1 MVVSPE
7 MVASSYLQSPQQHT
21 LATSVSSQGVGLH
34 SGATVRV
41 TLSPAEPHQGR
52 VFVRTD
58 LPDAAP
64 IPACPQAVYQT
75 QLSTELAQGKA
86 TVRTVEHLLAALTG
100 LGIDN
105 ACIQVDGPE
114 LPLLDGSAQDW
125 VTLVAEAGTVN
136 QGVPR
141 RQGVLGKPVTVY
153 DGDAFVSAVPAPTCR
168 LTYGINFPVSAIGE
182 QWFSWS
188 PAGGDFSQQVAP
200 ARTFALA
207 HQIDQLR
214 ALGLIKGG
222 SLENALVCGPDG
234 WLNPPLRF
242 DNEPA
247 RHKLL
252 DLIGDLSLLG
262 GLPQAH
268 IVAYKASHKL
278 HVTLAESLTEA
289 LEFCERPI

>member
-1 MVVSPE
+1 MV
-7 MVASSYLQSPQQHT
+7 SSLVMPARGLQSSEQHT
-21 LATSVSSQGVGLH
+21 LASSVSCRGVGLH
-34 SGATVRV
+34 SGAMVQV
-41 TLSPAEPHQGR
+41 TLSPAEPHQGYW
-52 VFVRTD
+52 FVRTD
-58 LPDAAP
+58 LPDADP
-64 IPACPQAVYQT
+64 IPACPQAVHQT

-105 ACIQVDGPE
+105 ARIDVDGPE
-114 LPLLDGSAQDW
+114 MPLLDGSAQDW
-125 VTLVAEAGTVN
+125 VALVGGAGTVK
-136 QGVPR
+136 QAIPR
-141 RQGVLGKPVTVY
+141 QQGVLTKPVTVH
-153 DGDAFVSAVPAPTCR
+153 DGEAFVTAVPAPTCR
-168 LTYGINFPVSAIGE
+168 LTYGIDFPVAAIGE

-188 PAGGDFSQQVAP
+188 PAAGDFSQQVAP

-222 SLENALVCGPDG
+222 SLDNALVCGPEG

-242 DNEPA
+242 ANEPA

-252 DLIGDLSLLG
+252 DLMGDLSLLG

-278 HVTLAESLTEA
+278 HVALAAALAEA
-289 LEFCERPI
+289 LEFCERSI